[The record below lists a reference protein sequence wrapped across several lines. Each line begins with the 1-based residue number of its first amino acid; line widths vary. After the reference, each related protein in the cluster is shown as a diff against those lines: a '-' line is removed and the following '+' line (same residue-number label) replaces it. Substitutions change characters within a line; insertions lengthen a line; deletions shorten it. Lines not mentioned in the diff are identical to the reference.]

1 MVKGKI
7 IRGKKNIKQTSE
19 PFITKRTLII
29 ISIIIVLGCV
39 IGVILYFTVFKHS
52 GSSSGG
58 SGNTPTSGLP
68 GPNPT
73 SGPPGPNPTSPPGPI
88 PTGNFQR
95 PIKPPE
101 NPLYNTLT
109 YPSGNV
115 DDPITNNFP
124 NVSCT
129 NLPTPKPIPPQTWP
143 PGNTQ
148 QISPNSN
155 NGTITFPTLI
165 TEDIYNMMFPYHN
178 SIYSYTALIDALN
191 KHPEGW
197 RLGGE
202 GSNETRKRDIAAFL
216 ANCAHEVG
224 NGNGPSIINNTSTG
238 TDINGPWSID
248 ATYFGNVWGQKYF
261 KCYCGGGV
269 YGKDC
274 TEDPSQLT
282 WVRHTTEKQ
291 WCGSNES
298 SNTWSNSKT
307 QPNGWLGANTCISE
321 GCPEYPPRTG
331 KTATGMYCQ
340 NVNDNNFIT
349 QWINKAFSFFSKN
362 PNYDTGSIYG
372 GSSDNPCSSDIPC
385 PCFNNSN
392 NTQNLYYGRG
402 PIQLSYNFNYGVFSS
417 RMNDIGVIQA
427 LFNVNDPLYLL
438 KNPQLIATN
447 PTLIWLSAIDFWCS
461 NRSTTYNYISCHDAI
476 VLSAD
481 ANISDHGFGLAINIV
496 NGGCSF
502 LQQTI
507 TKYGQPYKDA
517 TNPNINISDN
527 ANRAQWY
534 QVFTYAFGI
543 SE

>member
-1 MVKGKI
+1 MVKI
-7 IRGKKNIKQTSE
+7 KKSKVK
-19 PFITKRTLII
+19 FLRTLF
-29 ISIIIVLGCV
+29 IVSGVTLV
-39 IGVILYFTVFKHS
+39 ICAVVGVILYFTVFKKS
-52 GSSSGG
+52 NSGG
-58 SGNTPTSGLP
+58 GNPSPTL
-68 GPNPT
+68 GPIPVTT
-73 SGPPGPNPTSPPGPI
+73 SGPRPGPPPGPTPDPV
-88 PTGNFQR
+88 PTGKFHR
-95 PIKPPE
+95 PIKPAE

-115 DDPITNNFP
+115 DDPITNSFP
-124 NVSCT
+124 NVSCN
-129 NLPTPKPIPPQTWP
+129 NLPTPSQTWP
-143 PGNTQ
+143 PSNTQ
-148 QISPNSN
+148 RISPNSN

-165 TEDIYNMMFPYHN
+165 TEDTYNMMFPYHN
-178 SIYSYTALIDALN
+178 SIYSYAGLIDALN

-202 GSNETRKRDIAAFL
+202 GSNDTRKRDIAAFL

-224 NGNGPSIINNTSTG
+224 NGNGPSIINNTSKG
-238 TDINGPWSID
+238 TDINGPWSVD

-291 WCGSNES
+291 WCGSNEAT
-298 SNTWSNSKT
+298 NIWSNSKT
-307 QPNGWLGANTCISE
+307 QPNGWLGANICISE
-321 GCPEYPPRTG
+321 GCPEYPPGTG
-331 KTATGMYCQ
+331 KTTTNSYCTT
-340 NVNDNNFIT
+340 DPDFIT
-349 QWINKAFSFFSKN
+349 QWKNKVFNFFTKN

-372 GSSDNPCSSDIPC
+372 GSSSNPCSSDMPC
-385 PCFNNSN
+385 PCFNNSD
-392 NTQNLYYGRG
+392 NTKDLYYGRG
-402 PIQLSYNFNYGVFSS
+402 PIQLSYNFNYGGFSN
-417 RMNDIGVIQA
+417 RMNDIGVLKA
-427 LFNVNDPLYLL
+427 LFNVVDDPLYLL

-461 NRSTTYNYISCHDAI
+461 NRSSTYNYISCHDAM

-496 NGGCSF
+496 NGGCQS
-502 LQQTI
+502 LQNTI
-507 TKYGQPYKDA
+507 TKFGQPYKNAID
-517 TNPNINISDN
+517 DN